1 MSEEKPKALRVKKL
15 WEGKAALRDK
25 YVKEC
30 IGKRDI
36 VITNRETGEVMTLK
50 AEDIKKRIDSVS
62 KESFTDYYG
71 AEPHRLV
78 YFKWVKDVPLQSDLF
93 SV

>member
-1 MSEEKPKALRVKKL
+1 MDPKKLKVKKL

-30 IGKRDI
+30 INKRDI
-36 VITNRETGEVMTLK
+36 VITLKETGETMTLPADK
-50 AEDIKKRIDSVS
+50 IRARIDSVS
-62 KESFTDYYG
+62 KETFRDYYG
-71 AEPHRLV
+71 AEPHKLV

-93 SV
+93 GV